1 MLSAEFSDFYRSWNR
16 KAEEYGT
23 QELRQCFDKFF
34 TLFVIYNRL
43 YAEATFLLT
52 RRGIIILGRRS
63 SSGRS
68 VLPGRRNTFPDS
80 LAAKN
85 YVRQYL
91 GSENLMSQLES
102 DTQSNEA
109 INTIIYLIETEQFYI
124 KLDMVSGSR
133 QRQEDLRLLDSLRST
148 DKAVKV
154 RAILDF
160 IYSIRCNMFHG
171 HKGFNEIQVEIL
183 RPAIIILQKIVRLLY
198 EKLSYDDD

>member
-43 YAEATFLLT
+43 YAEATFLLA

-63 SSGRS
+63 SS
-68 VLPGRRNTFPDS
+68 GRRNTFPDS

-124 KLDMVSGSR
+124 RLDMVSGSR

-148 DKAVKV
+148 DKAVKA

-171 HKGFNEIQVEIL
+171 HKGFDEIQVEIL

-198 EKLSYDDD
+198 EKLSHDDD